1 MSLFARDVVPSTV
14 VNDQDQGAVVTI
26 AAAFGLVTVIIFL
39 NIRLLIRWPWQ
50 SLFGIDDAA
59 AAVASVSHDSRTDSS
74 INHTTLTLV
83 TGIWRGT
90 HHRCALTSP
99 RRLGQKERTLDA
111 AKLIACPES
120 WCDIS
125 ES

>member
-26 AAAFGLVTVIIFL
+26 AAAFGLVTVVIFL

-59 AAVASVSHDSRTDSS
+59 AAVASVSHDSQKNSS

-83 TGIWRGT
+83 TGIRRDT
-90 HHRCALTSP
+90 HHRCALRSSH
-99 RRLGQKERTLDA
+99 RLGQKECTLNT

-120 WCDIS
+120 WCDIP
-125 ES
+125 EP